1 MDWYIDARAAE
12 ATQELRHE
20 VIAYL
25 TRHAADGTDLMA
37 AELAVGEL
45 LGNLVRHAPGPAW
58 VSLHWPSDTVTL
70 TVADLGPG
78 IGTAPPQEVDLLA
91 ESGRGLMIVD
101 ALAEQLDAR
110 ARASGGSRIVVRL
123 AVPRRPTSSLDPG
136 PSSGPSLPHLAE
148 ARPEG
153 GFGKES
159 FLRALVVQLAQS
171 VERTGGPD
179 QAERA
184 VSQVGADVG
193 GQMEQEYR
201 LAFDVVGRMTA
212 LQVADCLVRLKAAI
226 DGGFRVTELTEERI
240 VLVNTCC
247 PFGPVVQQAPALCRM
262 TSSVFGGIAARNS
275 ADGRA
280 AVVLEERIAVGDAHC
295 RVVVHLTAAPP
306 EVVPYAHDYRS
317 LLPLGA

>member
-1 MDWYIDARAAE
+1 VDWHIDARAAE

-91 ESGRGLMIVD
+91 ESGRGLLIVD

-123 AVPRRPTSSLDPG
+123 AVPRRATVSLDPG
-136 PSSGPSLPHLAE
+136 TSSGPSLPDLAE

-153 GFGKES
+153 GFGRES
-159 FLRALVVQLAQS
+159 FLRALVVQLAQA

-212 LQVADCLVRLKAAI
+212 LEVADCLVRLKAAI
-226 DGGFRVTELTEERI
+226 DGGFGVTELTEERI
-240 VLVNTCC
+240 VLVNTSC
-247 PFGPVVQQAPALCRM
+247 PFGPAVQQAPALCRM

-275 ADGRA
+275 PDGRA
-280 AVVLEERIAVGDAHC
+280 AIVLEERIAVGDAHC

-306 EVVPYAHDYRS
+306 EVAPYAHEYRS
-317 LLPLGA
+317 PQPFEA